1 MALQTC
7 QNSGMQKILKWLVGL
22 ALTLVVVFAALVFA
36 LHRWVS
42 TDDFRQRV
50 VQQASAALGVPVT
63 LGSISVDVWP
73 VPAVALSSLQV
84 QSSPAITV
92 GRIEARPLWQPLLQG
107 RLVVATL
114 IVRQAVLPQLGLDSV
129 LQAMQALS
137 KKKLLAPVSIGPGP
151 DLKAKNGIARVS
163 DAPLAASSSSPASEP
178 AAMAWLPRRTLL
190 DDVTW
195 VSAAGTA
202 TALDGQALLGDDGLP
217 DSASVKLIRGNLQGL
232 RAELKR
238 QSPDEKT
245 DVHAW
250 ALRIDVGGG
259 SVTGPVKVQVPS
271 ADTGRNWRVTAQLK
285 TQGVELTALTA
296 PGKTLSGLLDAT
308 STLDA
313 RAATTAAL
321 AEALQTGTTFTVRHA
336 VLHGID
342 LAKAVKTVGLSR
354 GGETRLD
361 TLTGQINTQGRAA
374 QLSKL
379 VASSGALSAS
389 GQVDI
394 SSAKALSGRIH
405 VDLADSSKLGKA
417 LGGAVGVPL
426 AVGGTVAAP
435 EVTLERSALI
445 GGLLGSVLAP
455 GVGTGAGLKL
465 GGSVSEG
472 LKGLFGK
479 K

>member
-1 MALQTC
+1 
-7 QNSGMQKILKWLVGL
+7 MQKILKWLVGL
-22 ALTLVVVFAALVFA
+22 VLTLALLFAALVFG

-50 VQQASAALGVPVT
+50 ALQASATLGVPVT
-63 LGSISVDVWP
+63 LGDVSVDVWP
-73 VPAVALSSLQV
+73 VPAVALNNIQV

-92 GRIEARPLWQPLLQG
+92 GRIEARPKWQPLLQG
-107 RLVVATL
+107 QLVVATL
-114 IVRQAVLPQLGLDSV
+114 IVRQAVLPQLGLDAV
-129 LQAMQALS
+129 LQAMQTLS
-137 KKKLLAPVSIGPGP
+137 KKKLLAPVSIGPEL
-151 DLKAKNGIARVS
+151 DLNTEKSVIRVS
-163 DAPLAASSSSPASEP
+163 DASLARSLSGP
-178 AAMAWLPRRTLL
+178 AAMEWLPRRTLL

-202 TALDGQALLGDDGLP
+202 TAFDGQALLGDDGWP

-238 QSPDEKT
+238 QSSVEKT
-245 DVHAW
+245 DAFQW
-250 ALRIDVGGG
+250 ALRMDVGGG
-259 SVTGPVKVQVPS
+259 TVTGPVKLQAPS
-271 ADTGRNWRVTAQLK
+271 TNAGRNWQVTAQLQ
-285 TQGVELTALTA
+285 TQGVEVAALTA
-296 PGKTLSGLLDAT
+296 PSKTLSGLLDAN
-308 STLDA
+308 SNLDA

-321 AEALQTGTTFTVRHA
+321 AEALQTGTTFTMRNA

-342 LAKAVKTVGLSR
+342 LAKAVKTVGLNR

-361 TLTGQINTQGRAA
+361 TLSGQINTQGRAA

-394 SSAKALSGRIH
+394 SSSKALSGRIN
-405 VDLADSSKLGKA
+405 VDLADGSKLGKA

-445 GGLLGSVLAP
+445 GGLLGTLIAP
-455 GVGTGAGLKL
+455 GAGTGAGFKL
-465 GGSVSEG
+465 GGKLGEG
-472 LKGLFGK
+472 LKGLFEK

>member
-1 MALQTC
+1 M
-7 QNSGMQKILKWLVGL
+7 SKIFKYLLVLAFGL
-22 ALTLVVVFAALVFA
+22 VLLFAALVFG

-50 VQQASAALGVPVT
+50 AQQASATLGVPVT
-63 LGSISVDVWP
+63 LGNISVDVWP
-73 VPAVALSSLQV
+73 LPAVALNNIQV

-92 GRIEARPLWQPLLQG
+92 GRIEARPKWQPLLQG
-107 RLVVATL
+107 QLVVATL
-114 IVRQAVLPQLGLDSV
+114 IVRQAVLPQLGLDAV
-129 LQAMQALS
+129 LQAMQTLS
-137 KKKLLAPVSIGPGP
+137 KKKLLAPVSIGPV
-151 DLKAKNGIARVS
+151 LELHAKTGIIRVS
-163 DAPLAASSSSPASEP
+163 DAPLAAPPAAGP

-202 TALDGQALLGDDGLP
+202 TAFDGQALLGDDGWP

-238 QSPDEKT
+238 QSGAEKPGM
-245 DVHAW
+245 HAW
-250 ALRIDVGGG
+250 ALRMDVGGG
-259 SVTGPVKVQVPS
+259 SVTGPVKVQMQTPPTS
-271 ADTGRNWRVTAQLK
+271 AGRNWQVTAQLQ
-285 TQGVELTALTA
+285 TQGVEVAALTA

-308 STLDA
+308 STFDA
-313 RAATTAAL
+313 RADTTAAL
-321 AEALQTGTTFTVRHA
+321 AEALQTGTTFTVRNA

-342 LAKAVKTVGLSR
+342 LAKAVKTVGLNR

-361 TLTGQINTQGRAA
+361 TLSGQISTQGRAA

-379 VASSGALSAS
+379 VATSGALSAS

-394 SSAKALSGRIH
+394 SSSKALSGRIN
-405 VDLADSSKLGKA
+405 VDLADGSKLGKA

-445 GGLLGSVLAP
+445 GGLLGTVIAP
-455 GVGTGAGLKL
+455 GAGTGAGFKL
-465 GGSVSEG
+465 GGKVGEG
-472 LKGLFGK
+472 LKGLFEK

>member
-1 MALQTC
+1 MT
-7 QNSGMQKILKWLVGL
+7 KILKWLVGL
-22 ALTLVVVFAALVFA
+22 ALTLVVLFAALVFV
-36 LHRWVS
+36 LHRWVN
-42 TDDFRQRV
+42 TDDFKQRV

-63 LGSISVDVWP
+63 LGSVSVDVWP
-73 VPAVALSSLQV
+73 VPAVALNNIQV
-84 QSSPAITV
+84 QSSPVITV
-92 GRIEARPLWQPLLQG
+92 GRIEARPQWQPLLQG

-137 KKKLLAPVSIGPGP
+137 KKKLLAPVSVGPQP
-151 DLKAKNGIARVS
+151 DLNAKKGVVRVV
-163 DAPLAASSSSPASEP
+163 DTALASPSASPASEP

-195 VSAAGTA
+195 VSAAGAA

-232 RAELKR
+232 RADLKR
-238 QSPDEKT
+238 QGGIAKPGMHE
-245 DVHAW
+245 W

-259 SVTGPVKVQVPS
+259 SVTGPVKVQAPS
-271 ADTGRNWRVTAQLK
+271 ANAGSNWLVTAQLQ
-285 TQGVELTALTA
+285 TQGVEVAALTA
-296 PGKTLSGLLDAT
+296 PSKTLSGLLDAT
-308 STLDA
+308 SKLDA

-321 AEALQTGTTFTVRHA
+321 AEALQTNTTFTVRNA
-336 VLHGID
+336 VVHGID
-342 LAKAVKTVGLSR
+342 LAKAVKTVGLNR

-379 VASSGALSAS
+379 VASSGDLSAS

-394 SSAKALSGRIH
+394 SSAKALSGRIN
-405 VDLADSSKLGKA
+405 VDLAEGSKLGKA
-417 LGGAVGVPL
+417 LGGALGVPL

-445 GGLLGSVLAP
+445 GGLLGTLVLP
-455 GVGTGAGLKL
+455 GAGTAGGLKL
-465 GGSVSEG
+465 GGKVGEG
-472 LKGLFGK
+472 LKGLFGNK
-479 K
+479 